1 MSEKKNLWFDMDGVM
16 TIYDYDLYVPKKAGE
31 TPRFLQPRSHVFASL
46 AENEALMKAFD
57 LLYKKYKRS
66 EEVSVNVLTSIP
78 VGLLQA
84 EHTLDKY
91 QWCLDHIPDFSA
103 EDFYCVSVPKHDAV
117 IDFLWPLTKNEILID
132 DYPKNLAN
140 WTKRGGTA
148 VKCVNGINSYSD
160 LYPCIDTRWEAE
172 RIVEALEALLKTI

>member
-1 MSEKKNLWFDMDGVM
+1 MKNLWFDMDGVM
-16 TIYDYDLYVPKKAGE
+16 TVYDYDLYVPQKTGD
-31 TPRFLQPRSHVFASL
+31 TPPFLRLGSHVFAGL
-46 AENEALMKAFD
+46 AENEELMKSFNV
-57 LLYKKYKRS
+57 LYRKYRDSK
-66 EEVSVNVLTSIP
+66 EVSVNVLTSIP

-91 QWCLDHIPDFSA
+91 SWCQSHITDFRAS
-103 EDFYCVSVPKHDAV
+103 DFYCVSVPKHDAV
-117 IDFLWPLTKNEILID
+117 IDFLWPLTRDDILVD

-160 LYPCIDTRWEAE
+160 LYDCIDTRWPAS
-172 RIVEALEALLKTI
+172 RITEVMEEILKK

>member
-1 MSEKKNLWFDMDGVM
+1 MKNLWFDMDGVM
-16 TIYDYDLYVPKKAGE
+16 TVYDYDLYVPGKAGE
-31 TPRFLQPRSHVFASL
+31 TPLFLQLGSHVFAKL
-46 AENEALMKAFD
+46 AENEELMQSFNAL
-57 LLYKKYKRS
+57 YEKYRDS
-66 EEVSVNVLTSIP
+66 EEVAVNVLTSIP

-91 QWCLDHIPDFSA
+91 NWCVAHVKDFRA

-117 IDFLWPLTKNEILID
+117 IDFLWPLTKDDILVD

-148 VKCVNGINSYSD
+148 VKCVNGINSYSE
-160 LYPCIDTRWEAE
+160 LYDCIDTRWPAE
-172 RIVEALEALLKTI
+172 KITAALEEIIHK